1 MLTTL
6 IRRELLDNLMTFRFA
21 VAVFI
26 TLLLVVANTA
36 VLLKDYEQRLMD
48 YNDAVKKHQRQ
59 LQAKKTYSAGEV
71 RIDRPLNPLSIFNAG
86 YDKRVGNQV
95 HVSHTYVPSLWDA
108 GWHGAN
114 PFMDMFTSMDIVF
127 IFEVILSLLALIFA
141 YDTLVGESERGTLRL
156 VLTSHVRRGYIL
168 LAKYISAMLC
178 LLVPLLMSL
187 LLAVILLTTTPS
199 ISLNTDDFLRIGG
212 IIFASVAY
220 LSVFYL
226 IGLLISAATRRTSTA
241 LMLSMFVWGVL
252 VLVYPNVILA
262 VIPHSEVPQ
271 ARAASAFSQIEQIW
285 EGEFERERRH
295 FLATDAFPGID
306 WNLGLRGS
314 GSDPYAYL
322 WGDPRTLKY
331 SFEGILAFE
340 EFDEKEEQKIPHAQN
355 HFRYT
360 CVFLALGLLVSARVQ
375 RSAVSLVILLL
386 AWVTL
391 VVFMPS
397 TLASIAGHSSS
408 SSLRTDLGFW
418 ERREEF
424 DTRWH
429 EARQDRRKQ
438 LQLSG
443 EYVTK
448 DAEQRERSHEE
459 HLKRRISQVN
469 RARTI
474 TRLSPV
480 TIVEHLLDSFA
491 GTGFERHL
499 QFLENVQSYA
509 RQFREFIVD
518 TDRADPESLHI
529 IGVREGVSQKPVN
542 PEAVPKFEDTRNFRR
557 DFNTAVIDLLL
568 LTLFFVVFFSGAFLA
583 FVRVEI

>member
-48 YNDAVKKHQRQ
+48 YNDAVKRHQRQ

-141 YDTLVGESERGTLRL
+141 YDTVVGESERGTLRL

-262 VIPHSEVPQ
+262 MIPHSEVPQ

-285 EGEFERERRH
+285 EGEFERERQH

-355 HFRYT
+355 HFR
-360 CVFLALGLLVSARVQ
+360 FLGSLIIRTADQTWLIRKPALEAIFIHPANVKRIYLKLSPIGLYDAATQAWAGTDLHGVRDFFDAARRYRQEVIEVLSDKEAFGSRQWFSSDKGAADWSILPEFSFQ
-375 RSAVSLVILLL
+375 RGNVNTNAKRALPDVGILLMIN
-386 AWVTL
+386 
-391 VVFMPS
+391 VVIFI
-397 TLASIAGHSSS
+397 LI
-408 SSLRTDLGFW
+408 
-418 ERREEF
+418 
-424 DTRWH
+424 
-429 EARQDRRKQ
+429 
-438 LQLSG
+438 
-443 EYVTK
+443 
-448 DAEQRERSHEE
+448 
-459 HLKRRISQVN
+459 
-469 RARTI
+469 
-474 TRLSPV
+474 
-480 TIVEHLLDSFA
+480 
-491 GTGFERHL
+491 
-499 QFLENVQSYA
+499 FL
-509 RQFREFIVD
+509 I
-518 TDRADPESLHI
+518 
-529 IGVREGVSQKPVN
+529 
-542 PEAVPKFEDTRNFRR
+542 
-557 DFNTAVIDLLL
+557 
-568 LTLFFVVFFSGAFLA
+568 FVKSEV
-583 FVRVEI
+583 